1 MKTKINMSSNMSA
14 AAIAGLTVGVLT
26 VGSLT
31 LGTASAKTLLMATD
45 RTGTL
50 YYATGSALS
59 KVLTTKSGHR
69 VVVRAFGGPD
79 SYIHGMNRGEYD
91 FTAVSSNSAWFNYN
105 GKTRSKKKTRD
116 LRLVRSGGGA
126 LKLGFLVYND
136 SDIKTVAQ
144 VRGRKVVSDFGGH
157 AAVGPIVTAALGSA
171 GLTWKDVQPVKVTGV
186 FDAPKALG
194 AGRVDVAW
202 GPIGM
207 PAIREIHAKKKVRFL
222 SFQNTPEALALFRK
236 RVFPGV
242 RLTTMPPIKHLGLQS
257 KTTLLTSDSY
267 LLTHK
272 NIDKKI
278 LNDVLEAMW
287 DNEKEIQKSH
297 FSLRGFSNKN
307 AATDLP
313 VMPYHPAAIAFYK
326 KKDVWTKEIAAK
338 HGMIK

>member
-1 MKTKINMSSNMSA
+1 MKTKINMTT
-14 AAIAGLTVGVLT
+14 AAIAGLAVGALT
-26 VGSLT
+26 V
-31 LGTASAKTLLMATD
+31 GTASAKTLLMATD

-69 VVVRAFGGPD
+69 VIVRAFGGPD
-79 SYIHGMNRGEYD
+79 AYIHGMNRGEYD

-105 GKTRSKKKTRD
+105 GKTRSKKKARD

-136 SDIKTVAQ
+136 SDIKTVEQ
-144 VRGRKVVSDFGGH
+144 IKGRKVVSDFGGH
-157 AAVGPIVTAALGSA
+157 AAVGPIVTAALWSG
-171 GLTWKDVQPVKVTGV
+171 GMTWKDVQPVKVTGV

-194 AGRVDVAW
+194 AGRVDVSW

-222 SFQNTPEALALFRK
+222 SFKNTPEQLAMFRE

-272 NIDKKI
+272 NMDAKI
-278 LNDVLEAMW
+278 LNEVLDAMW
-287 DNEKEIQKSH
+287 DNEKELTKAH
-297 FSLRGFSNKN
+297 FSLRGFTNKN

-326 KKDVWTKEIAAK
+326 KKGAWSKATADK